1 MTTMDELSDIPS
13 HLQIPKRLI
22 VTTWPRADGGVDA
35 WLGSLI
41 LDAHGAT
48 QAQAARALIGQIRAL
63 AQSWA
68 ENDRLRSSTRWQA
81 RGALVAVLDA
91 LSDEEIRARFVFV
104 PGGSQ
109 GRAQPELDKSSSQA
123 AE

>member
-1 MTTMDELSDIPS
+1 MDELSDIS
-13 HLQIPKRLI
+13 HRTQIPARLI

-68 ENDRLRSSTRWQA
+68 ENDRLRDSARWQG
-81 RGALVAVLDA
+81 RGALVAVLAA
-91 LSDEEIRARFVFV
+91 LSDEEIRSRFVFV

-109 GRAQPELDKSSSQA
+109 SRSQPEMGKLRGEM